1 MKTLIV
7 YATKYG
13 ATKQIAEQ
21 LAEYLGGADLVDV
34 GKGETASLTE
44 YDCVVLGSPL
54 TAGSIRKEVKAFAQ
68 QHAGELGGKRL
79 GLFVSGCRATRK
91 IRISSRTF
99 PRSF

>member
-79 GLFVSGCRATRK
+79 GYLFPVYRARK
-91 IRISSRTF
+91 RNLIFGRTF